1 MRQSRSR
8 QKEPDS
14 SSKYAVY
21 AFVGIIICVLL
32 LGKCSGGGETIE
44 EGLTKVHAQFK
55 SYPNYTVLLSDM
67 DSQDDKYTH
76 KYQILIEENDST
88 FDERETDW
96 MVVSPVFFK
105 KYQNA
110 LGMEV
115 SRRENGIVKNSV
127 TPPGYNRYVGNSRYG
142 SWQTNSSGG
151 SFWAFYGQYMF
162 LSRMFSTPYYRPTRS
177 SWTTY
182 NDSYRQRDRDYY
194 GSSGSYGTNRHF
206 NSEKGKNSSW
216 AKKPSSF
223 RDNVKTKVSRSAS
236 RYSKSVSRSRSGGY
250 GK

>member
-8 QKEPDS
+8 QREPDPSSKFSLLAFGGIILLVILISQCNS
-14 SSKYAVY
+14 SSP
-21 AFVGIIICVLL
+21 
-32 LGKCSGGGETIE
+32 IE
-44 EGLTKVHAQFK
+44 EGLTKVHEQFK
-55 SYPNYTVLLSDM
+55 NYPNYTVLLSDM
-67 DSQDDKYTH
+67 NFEDDKYTH
-76 KYQILIEENDST
+76 KYQILIEENDTT

-96 MVVSPVFFK
+96 MEVSPVFFK

-110 LGMEV
+110 LGMEI
-115 SRRENGIVKNSV
+115 SRRENGKVINSV
-127 TPPGYNRYVGNSRYG
+127 APPGYNRYVGNTRYG

-162 LSRMFSTPYYRPTRS
+162 LSRMFSTPYYQPTRG

-182 NDSYRQRDRDYY
+182 NDTYRRQNRDYY
-194 GSSGSYGTNRHF
+194 GPSGSYGTSRYF

-223 RDNVKTKVSRSAS
+223 RDNVKSKVSRSAS